1 MSEPEPGGG
10 PATATTGGRDAGE
23 PVEQLATDDVCRV
36 VGERVRDLRI
46 GLGLTMERFAEA
58 AGLSL
63 GMLSKIENGQ
73 TSPSLN
79 TLTGLANAA
88 GVPLTAFFRGLD
100 EEHDAVVVPAGEGLE
115 IAHQGSG
122 EGRRY
127 QDLGSLRG
135 PFRVIEPVLVTLTT
149 PDEVF
154 PVFQH
159 GGVEFLYVVE
169 GVIEYGYGAKRYV
182 LRPGDTMQ
190 IHGEI
195 AHGPVRL
202 IELPIRF
209 LSLKVHSAPNRP

>member
-1 MSEPEPGGG
+1 MGG
-10 PATATTGGRDAGE
+10 PGLAEHPAAESGGPGPEAGDR
-23 PVEQLATDDVCRV
+23 LATDDVCRV
-36 VGERVRDLRI
+36 VGERVRDLRT
-46 GLGLTMERFAEA
+46 GLGLTLERFADA

-100 EEHDAVVVPAGEGLE
+100 EEHDAVIVPAGEGLD
-115 IAHQGSG
+115 IAHQGSRDG
-122 EGRRY
+122 SRY

-135 PFRVIEPVLVTLTT
+135 PVRVIEPVLVTLTKA
-149 PDEVF
+149 DEVF

-202 IELPIRF
+202 IELPIQF
-209 LSLKVHSAPNRP
+209 LSLKVHS

>member
-1 MSEPEPGGG
+1 MSEPAPVGG
-10 PATATTGGRDAGE
+10 PAAAAGRRDAGE

-100 EEHDAVVVPAGEGLE
+100 EEHDAVGRASRG
-115 IAHQGSG
+115 GSG
-122 EGRRY
+122 DRPPG
-127 QDLGSLRG
+127 LGGG
-135 PFRVIEPVLVTLTT
+135 PPL
-149 PDEVF
+149 PG
-154 PVFQH
+154 P
-159 GGVEFLYVVE
+159 
-169 GVIEYGYGAKRYV
+169 GA
-182 LRPGDTMQ
+182 
-190 IHGEI
+190 H
-195 AHGPVRL
+195 
-202 IELPIRF
+202 
-209 LSLKVHSAPNRP
+209 